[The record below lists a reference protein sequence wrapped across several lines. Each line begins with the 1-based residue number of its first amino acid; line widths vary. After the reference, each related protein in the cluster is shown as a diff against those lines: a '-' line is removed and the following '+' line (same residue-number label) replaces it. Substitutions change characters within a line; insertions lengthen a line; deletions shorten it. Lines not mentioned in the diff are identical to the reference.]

1 MKYDLP
7 PELASGSG
15 AGLPSLAAYLQA
27 LKADLPDWLRRALQT
42 TLERLD
48 RARAATLLP
57 AERAGLIDLMALLQ
71 ARQGAWLQALVDTL
85 AQSLDGDVRAAVD
98 APAPAS
104 SGDELSF
111 TLLDEDTVDEDIA
124 LSRLVQAAESGAEQA
139 LRDLAARCSSIR
151 GLASVSVDANP
162 MRPAVVA
169 GAVRRAV
176 GGFGLPAAQRLLLL
190 RELGAAVGGQ
200 LVQQY
205 QQQCERLVDW
215 GVAPT
220 KFTLRLTLPDGRPG
234 LGAGLGAGVAGGP
247 AGASQGAGAS
257 AGPTSQAPAPA
268 ELARDALRRLG
279 VDAQVVSGSATPA
292 PDVMAQLLGVLL
304 SRVPLTDEARDLIR
318 RLDPPARRI
327 ARQEP
332 AVWQSPEHPL
342 WLLLDRLV
350 AAGTVHDTRQ
360 PVPGADPSAPDT
372 QGHTL
377 GDALE
382 RAVQQLESSHAPD
395 SAQCLAALSS
405 VDFAITGL
413 LDEQASR
420 VAPQAQALQQHM
432 ARSEMEDR
440 LREQVV
446 QQVRDSGAPPALRRF
461 LVGPWAAAL
470 AHSAQQHGSDSPQ
483 MRGQAE
489 LVDHLI
495 AACLRPAG
503 QRLSTSAFTRCITH
517 ARLGLADAGLP
528 ATRVDAEVA
537 DLEQV
542 LRQPWGERVDNSA
555 DGPAAPLAAPEAT
568 PAAVPVAA
576 AVAAAVAK
584 DAALAIPSPVALT
597 SGSPH
602 PRFDATAPLGLHEA
616 LPTVPIDMFPANGE
630 PVDGAAASPV
640 AAWLDGLQPGQV
652 CRLYLLD
659 RWMNAQL
666 VWCSDNRSMFVFN
679 SRHGGRTHS
688 LTRRSLDKLR
698 AAGLATT
705 IERGQFVAQALRELA
720 GQGPSRGTTGGQ
732 PPV

>member
-1 MKYDLP
+1 MKFDLP
-7 PELASGSG
+7 PELSGGPG
-15 AGLPSLAAYLQA
+15 AGLPTLATYLQA
-27 LKADLPDWLRRALQT
+27 LKAELPDWLSRALQNT
-42 TLERLD
+42 QDRLD

-71 ARQGAWLQALVDTL
+71 ARRGAWLQALVDAM
-85 AQSLDGDVRAAVD
+85 AQSLDGDAKAAAD
-98 APAPAS
+98 AAALPGAA
-104 SGDELSF
+104 GELAL
-111 TLLDEDTVDEDIA
+111 TLLDEDTIDEDIA
-124 LSRLVQAAESGAEQA
+124 LSRLVQAAESGAEGA

-151 GLASVSVDANP
+151 SLASVSVDANP

-176 GGFGLPAAQRLLLL
+176 GGFGLPGAQRLLLL
-190 RELGAAVGGQ
+190 RELGAAIGGQ

-220 KFTLRLTLPDGRPG
+220 RFTLRLTLPDSRDARPG
-234 LGAGLGAGVAGGP
+234 SGP
-247 AGASQGAGAS
+247 AGPGAA
-257 AGPTSQAPAPA
+257 AGLPTAAAPAPAVAPA
-268 ELARDALRRLG
+268 ELATEALRRLG
-279 VDAQVVSGSATPA
+279 VDAAVHSGSATPA

-318 RLDPPARRI
+318 RLDQPARRI

-342 WLLLDRLV
+342 WQLLDRLV

-360 PVPGADPSAPDT
+360 PMASADPTSPDT

-382 RAVQQLESSHAPD
+382 RAVQQLETSHAPD
-395 SAQCLAALSS
+395 SAQCQAALSA

-420 VAPQAQALQQHM
+420 VAPQAQALQQHL
-432 ARSEMEDR
+432 ARNELEDR

-446 QQVRDSGAPPALRRF
+446 QQVRSSGAPPALRRF
-461 LVGPWAAAL
+461 LVGPWSGAM
-470 AHSAQQHGSDSPQ
+470 AHSAQRHGPDSPQ
-483 MRGQAE
+483 MRAQAE

-503 QRLSTSAFTRCITH
+503 QRLSTGAFTRCVTH
-517 ARLGLADAGLP
+517 ARLGLAEAGLP
-528 ATRVDAEVA
+528 AARVEAELA
-537 DLEQV
+537 ELEQV
-542 LRQPWGERVDNSA
+542 LRQPWGA
-555 DGPAAPLAAPEAT
+555 DGAVAATVTDAAPAVPASAAPAAPAVSQAAPSAGEA
-568 PAAVPVAA
+568 PAAPHARPAA
-576 AVAAAVAK
+576 AV
-584 DAALAIPSPVALT
+584 
-597 SGSPH
+597 

-616 LPTVPIDMFPANGE
+616 LPTVPIEMFPA
-630 PVDGAAASPV
+630 DGQPAAGASPV

-666 VWCSDNRSMFVFN
+666 VWCSESRSMFVFN

-720 GQGPSRGTTGGQ
+720 GRGASASRARSTTGGH